1 MRTLLIIVLVVILG
15 FVLLQYTNS
24 RTARNTEV
32 AVKEAG
38 REVAE
43 KTKEGLTDLKQKVE
57 EEKIPE
63 KIKEGTEQ
71 VENLALDASTTA
83 AVKAK
88 LMNDELVKARNIDVD
103 TKNGHVTLS
112 GDVSSTAEADQAIQ
126 LAQKVE
132 GVKSVTSRLVVKE
145 G

>member
-1 MRTLLIIVLVVILG
+1 MKTLLIIVLVVILG
-15 FVLLQYTNS
+15 FVLLQYSNS

-103 TKNGHVTLS
+103 TKNGHVTLN

-126 LAQKVE
+126 LAKQVE
-132 GVKSVTSRLVVKE
+132 GVKSVTSRLVIKVN
-145 G
+145 

>member
-1 MRTLLIIVLVVILG
+1 MRILLIIVLVVILG

>member
-1 MRTLLIIVLVVILG
+1 MKTLLIIVLVVILG
-15 FVLLQYTNS
+15 FVLLQYSNS

-103 TKNGHVTLS
+103 TKNGHVTLN
-112 GDVSSTAEADQAIQ
+112 GDVSSTSEADQAIQ
-126 LAQKVE
+126 LAKQVE
-132 GVKSVTSRLVVKE
+132 GVKSVTSRLVIKVN
-145 G
+145 

>member
-1 MRTLLIIVLVVILG
+1 MKTLLIIVLVVILG
-15 FVLLQYTNS
+15 FVLLQYSNS

-103 TKNGHVTLS
+103 TKNGHVTLN
-112 GDVSSTAEADQAIQ
+112 GEVSSASEADQAIQ
-126 LAQKVE
+126 LAKQVE
-132 GVKSVTSRLVVKE
+132 GVKSVTSRLVIKVN
-145 G
+145 

>member
-1 MRTLLIIVLVVILG
+1 MRTLLIIVLVLILG

-24 RTARNTEV
+24 RAARNTEV

-43 KTKEGLTDLKQKVE
+43 KTKEGLSDLKKKAE

-63 KIKEGTEQ
+63 KIKEGTKQ
-71 VENLALDASTTA
+71 VENLAEDASITA

-88 LMNDELVKARNIDVD
+88 LVNDELVKARNIDVD
-103 TKNGHVTLS
+103 TKGGHVTLS
-112 GDVSSTAEADQAIQ
+112 GEVSSTAEADQAIQ
-126 LAQKVE
+126 IAQKVE
-132 GVKSVTSRLVVKE
+132 GVKSVTSRLIVKE
-145 G
+145 K

>member
-63 KIKEGTEQ
+63 KIKEGTDQ

-103 TKNGHVTLS
+103 TKNGHVTLN

-132 GVKSVTSRLVVKE
+132 G
-145 G
+145 